1 MLILGN
7 YDNNFDIKP
16 NDLME
21 MESSKCSAWLL
32 SQQPFVNLILACVDG
47 EEGDGLVMALL
58 KQFQEIIQRVKDN
71 PTLPHRYI
79 FTFEREGLLLRL
91 SMIGGL
97 FHSMLESNVEWALA
111 LFQLLYYG
119 IILPDRDRLFLLE

>member
-1 MLILGN
+1 MQ
-7 YDNNFDIKP
+7 
-16 NDLME
+16 
-21 MESSKCSAWLL
+21 SSQCSAWLL

-58 KQFQEIIQRVKDN
+58 RQFQEIIQRVKDN

-91 SMIGGL
+91 SLIGGL
-97 FHSMLESNVEWALA
+97 FDSMLESNVEWALV

-119 IILPDRDRLFLLE
+119 IISPDRDR

>member
-1 MLILGN
+1 MQ
-7 YDNNFDIKP
+7 
-16 NDLME
+16 
-21 MESSKCSAWLL
+21 STHCSAWLL
-32 SQQPFVNLILACVDG
+32 SQQPFVNLILACLD
-47 EEGDGLVMALL
+47 EEGDALVAALL

-91 SMIGGL
+91 SLIGGL
-97 FHSMLESNVEWALA
+97 FDSLIESQSQEWALV

-119 IILPDRDRLFLLE
+119 IISADKDR